1 VAFQVG
7 SPSFLRRY
15 GRGAILAGLA
25 ALASL
30 VFAPHWSPR
39 PLLLSGYPAV
49 IVSAWYGGLGPGLF
63 TTLLSALALTSLDL
77 SLTHSLIIGDAGALM
92 GLLLFLSVGLVVSAL
107 SARLLSA
114 QGRAEAV
121 VRELEREVDER
132 RTVEAVANKIVT
144 VAQELRTSVEF
155 YRQQI
160 GTLAGVFRM
169 RRDGRIVECNDLF
182 VRLLGA
188 TSSRQVQALG
198 VRDLFLD
205 PAQWRELA
213 ASLTPGVI
221 VTNRELR
228 WRRNDGTPLAVLASL
243 LSGTDGLIEGVVVD
257 ITDRKHSEEIDG
269 LVTRIEGVLEATGG
283 VAEIVE
289 GTTGS
294 NEAR

>member
-1 VAFQVG
+1 MAFQVG

-15 GRGAILAGLA
+15 GCAALLAGLA

-49 IVSAWYGGLGPGLF
+49 LVSAWYGGLGPGLF
-63 TTLLSALALTSLDL
+63 TTLLFALALTSLDL
-77 SLTHSLIIGDAGALM
+77 PLTHSLIIGDAGALM

-144 VAQELRTSVEF
+144 VAEELRISVEF

-160 GTLAGVFRM
+160 GTLAGVFRT

-221 VTNRELR
+221 VTNRVR

>member
-1 VAFQVG
+1 MAFQVG

-15 GRGAILAGLA
+15 GRAAILAGLA

-49 IVSAWYGGLGPGLF
+49 LVSAWYGGLGPGLF

-77 SLTHSLIIGDAGALM
+77 PLTHSLIIGDAGALM

-160 GTLAGVFRM
+160 GTLAGVFRT

-205 PAQWRELA
+205 PAQWQELS